1 MKYFEI
7 SVSRYIRSA
16 ELRKKIIRTTTFNR
30 YICNWTLEVRDILK
44 ILLKRG
50 ENAPSPLFHNIFLP
64 VVTFSCVGRD
74 QIFTS
79 R

>member
-7 SVSRYIRSA
+7 SVSRHIRSA

-30 YICNWTLEVRDILK
+30 YICNWTLELRDILK

-50 ENAPSPLFHNIFLP
+50 EIALFHNFFLP